1 MAGVV
6 QWIDGRAHQPHVV
19 EKCCPSIHITQNQ
32 WNDDWNKYFSDSRHQ
47 YPHISDYECVFSHPF
62 MAGYMNLKYGLPWQN
77 LQAAKLNG
85 TRVPFVD
92 LAHFTI
98 PVRADNIIDDG
109 GFRGGMKK
117 INEDENGH
125 NIEAEFSWWSPK
137 FSENEIDRVR
147 DTLRAAIE
155 PFLGKENDKEEV
167 VSQFAKSHAFIPSSE
182 RYGSSYFQYG
192 FETLCLRYAEKYRKI
207 GEENSIQ
214 FKILGTYVYKKEI
227 MYAVLVCSDKDGQFS
242 DYPDVADDDND
253 DGNNEGVVTR
263 DYDGNWVWKPQATAT
278 EIVRLP
284 DWLQSFPIYR
294 RWEHLA
300 FAFYTP
306 NGVFK
311 LPDLE
316 EHRFVL
322 T

>member
-1 MAGVV
+1 M
-6 QWIDGRAHQPHVV
+6 
-19 EKCCPSIHITQNQ
+19 ES
-32 WNDDWNKYFSDSRHQ
+32 
-47 YPHISDYECVFSHPF
+47 EVFGERNRS
-62 MAGYMNLKYGLPWQN
+62 
-77 LQAAKLNG
+77 
-85 TRVPFVD
+85 
-92 LAHFTI
+92 
-98 PVRADNIIDDG
+98 
-109 GFRGGMKK
+109 
-117 INEDENGH
+117 
-125 NIEAEFSWWSPK
+125 
-137 FSENEIDRVR
+137 
-147 DTLRAAIE
+147 LRAAIE

-227 MYAVLVCSDKDGQFS
+227 MHAVLVCSDKDGQFS

-284 DWLQSFPIYR
+284 DWLQNFPIYR

-306 NGVFK
+306 DGVFE

-316 EHRFVL
+316 EHRFEL